1 MLRALGSRMRE
12 AASVA
17 SLAELQYHPSLA
29 KLYSTTPTSAK
40 APPITK
46 ISSSLTLQKAPA
58 ITDGQ
63 ESKQRP
69 LVLILSWLLAKQR
82 HLDNFV
88 SFYTSRGCDVLTVRI
103 RPLQIMLPTR
113 GSKVIA
119 KDVVEY
125 LQREEIRD
133 RKILVHSFSVGG
145 YQYSEVLQQMLAV
158 QSESKEITS
167 RIIGQIYDSPVDFNE
182 VPIGMSKALL
192 KNPLL
197 QKTLHMSLDS
207 YLRVMYRP
215 VTQHYLRSSDVFFHN
230 PVPAP
235 SLFFYSHTDL
245 VATADASQRAIAS
258 LQNKMGYKNVYS
270 KSFEDSPHVSHMYK
284 HRDEYME
291 ALMKF
296 LEGIEYFNEALEE
309 HKDKPD
315 LVSEDMKGKV
325 VEM

>member
-1 MLRALGSRMRE
+1 MCMHINAARARE
-12 AASVA
+12 WKTVKC
-17 SLAELQYHPSLA
+17 YPSIPR
-29 KLYSTTPTSAK
+29 LYCTVPSAK
-40 APPITK
+40 APPSTK
-46 ISSSLTLQKAPA
+46 ISSNLTLQKAPA
-58 ITDGQ
+58 ISDGQ
-63 ESKQRP
+63 PSKQRP
-69 LVLILSWLLAKQR
+69 LVLLLSWLLAKQR

-103 RPLQIMLPTR
+103 RPLQIMMPTR
-113 GSKVIA
+113 GSQVIA
-119 KDVVEY
+119 KDVVEF
-125 LQREEIRD
+125 LQREDIRN

-145 YQYSEVLQQMLAV
+145 YQYSEILQQMLAS
-158 QSESKEITS
+158 QSDNKEITS

-192 KNPLL
+192 KNPIL
-197 QKTLHMSLDS
+197 QKTMHVSLDS
-207 YLRVMYRP
+207 YLRLMYRP
-215 VTQHYLRSSDVFFHN
+215 VTQHYLKSSEVFFHN

-270 KSFEDSPHVSHMYK
+270 KAFQDSPHVSHMYK

-291 ALMKF
+291 TLMKF
-296 LEGIEYFNEALEE
+296 LESIEYFQEALKE

-315 LVSEDMKGKV
+315 LVSKDMRGKV
-325 VEM
+325 VEMY